1 MKRTSSM
8 RGNRNGSMP
17 FALIAVTL
25 LLLGSVYGVIYISIE
40 NAEDDT
46 KNIERDIIALDDA
59 VIATELDIEAR
70 LGMMLGEISRG
81 KGTLA
86 ERCVAFDSMT
96 AELIGSYP
104 GIERGV
110 SVTILDSSI
119 GLRVEKLRVSDDPGT
134 GSAPSFLR
142 ATGYVDARFD
152 SNSGTAERRLEIS
165 ADGTSGLP
173 LLIES
178 GSAFQLSLE
187 GDESALTQLMSYQLT
202 SLAQTR
208 VLSGYGSFNASG
220 RTGTSSIITEADVL
234 RAYRISVSLIESV
247 CFRDTGDGNA
257 LMETSDKFDAADY
270 ISGSYVEIDLCQIFA
285 QTLISMLDALIIQWM
300 QYFMLTDVSDVFDTV
315 NDLVKKGWTA
325 IVSFFNGTTESETV
339 REHLR
344 TIMADR
350 GITEKDYRWLMKG
363 ENYILSVP
371 EGSFE
376 ARAGNS
382 AETVHIP
389 AMRIPVPYPESD
401 VVSWS
406 GWDSFMDEYR
416 GDRNEIRE
424 MLKGFV
430 KSMALDLAGMSG
442 LNVIRVRC
450 DPTDDVPFARTLET
464 AINAAMNG
472 SSDLLVG
479 SAERTVRSGE
489 ITDPLY
495 AAMYEKIR
503 SQSGPLFRKGEING
517 NIQSSLRSGISSYL
531 AANYGESLDPGLVDD
546 IISTCDTAGA
556 EKEMNARMS
565 AEIDSRLTL
574 FEGTLGNISKDS
586 GSFMRGI
593 MSAIMAEGMSVIDII
608 PHIRNRM
615 LDVYNQSAENIG
627 LIPGSGI
634 TDLPGDDSF
643 MLRDEGNETFSESIS
658 VEDWGKIDVNI
669 LQPKDNPGGCMHYV
683 GFGNHR
689 AASYSASFVISLS
702 GVLGYRAT
710 SSSDLS
716 SALGVSDGEFSGTVN
731 LGTKM
736 EIVCVS
742 GWPLAGV
749 SYRSS
754 NTFISD
760 AWAAI
765 LDLAEPLM
773 GPLKEFYS
781 AIKEIASACGKAIL
795 EISRMMT
802 ELVQRL
808 YDALMPVVDAFN
820 ELVSKCS
827 DVLAGVCVSVIDL
840 GIANQAVKL
849 ELFGLT
855 LTLKTQLATLVKNT
869 KNILSI
875 TLSKENGDTGF
886 SATMNLKKTG
896 DEYSFVCNG
905 FAYGKDWRVEAS
917 ADPFMKGDRLL
928 GIDGHVR
935 GVEFSASV
943 PELVQYRQI
952 ETRLSD
958 MPGIGTVLSN
968 IPVPL
973 PGYKGSF
980 DLGLCLKYDLPLK
993 RALVINEF
1001 ESNPAGDDAGN
1012 EWVELYNASGKTVDL
1027 QGYSL
1032 YPGSGELKGKVLGSI
1047 ILPPGGRTV
1056 IGFEK
1061 QALNNSKG
1069 AVSNGDCV
1077 ILADPD
1083 GNIVD
1088 RTPFKTD
1095 QDNSEFTWQR
1105 SVDAATVWSYMKGS
1119 PGTRNGGSIP
1129 GGLLMK
1135 VFIIECIKN
1144 AAEKAFFEM
1153 GNKIKSVDDVARYLE
1168 RVMELA
1174 INDLISSV
1182 AGIIVD
1188 AYFFIEMELTDIAET
1203 QHYGLEVAIGTGPEM
1218 VEAALRWLIGQIG
1231 VMTKYVGNPAGIDPV
1246 NILTDGIYIRTTVY
1260 AGISAPKFLNAG
1272 GETQVEVGVSVSVN
1286 LSAVCTILG
1295 MERGTWKAEIGVVMR
1310 DLPSEM
1316 VPPALNADKDKMSD
1330 LWLFKA
1336 QFSRYDP

>member
-1 MKRTSSM
+1 
-8 RGNRNGSMP
+8 MP

-25 LLLGSVYGVIYISIE
+25 LLLGSVYGVIYVSIE

-46 KNIERDIIALDDA
+46 KNIGREILALDDA
-59 VIATELDIEAR
+59 VVATELDIETR
-70 LGMMLGEISRG
+70 LGGILGEISRG
-81 KGTLA
+81 SGTLA
-86 ERCVAFDSMT
+86 ERCAAFDSMT
-96 AELIGSYP
+96 ADLIDSYP
-104 GIERGV
+104 RIDRGV
-110 SVTILDSSI
+110 HVTVLDSSI
-119 GLRVEKLRVSDDPGT
+119 GLRVEKLRVSDDPGA

-152 SNSGTAERRLEIS
+152 SGSGTAEKRMEID

-178 GSAFQLSLE
+178 GSSFQLSLE

-202 SLAQTR
+202 SLAQSR
-208 VLSGYGSFNASG
+208 VLSGYGAMNAFG
-220 RTGTSSIITEADVL
+220 RTGTSSIITEEDVT
-234 RAYRISVSLIESV
+234 RAYRISVSMIESM
-247 CFRDTGDGNA
+247 CFRDTGDGNT
-257 LMETSDKFDAADY
+257 LIESSERFDPADH
-270 ISGSYVEIDLCQIFA
+270 ICGGYVDIDLCQIFA
-285 QTLISMLDALIIQWM
+285 QTLISMLDALIFQWM
-300 QYFMLTDVSDVFDTV
+300 QYFMLTDVSDILDTV
-315 NDLVKKGWTA
+315 NDVVKKGWNA
-325 IVSFFNGTTESETV
+325 IVSFFNGTTESDTV
-339 REHLR
+339 RGHLR
-344 TIMADR
+344 GVMANQ
-350 GITEKDYRWLMKG
+350 GLTENDYRWLMRG
-363 ENYILSVP
+363 EQYVLSVP
-371 EGSFE
+371 EGSFQVT
-376 ARAGNS
+376 AGS
-382 AETVHIP
+382 ATETVHIP
-389 AMRIPVPYPESD
+389 EMQIPIPYPESD
-401 VVSWS
+401 VVSWA
-406 GWDSFMDEYR
+406 GWNSFMDEYR

-424 MLKGFV
+424 LLKGFV

-442 LNVIRVRC
+442 LGVVRVSC
-450 DPTDDVPFARTLET
+450 DPTDDMTFAQTLET
-464 AINAAMNG
+464 AIVSAMDGG
-472 SSDLLVG
+472 SGMLAG
-479 SAERTVRSGE
+479 SLERTVRSGE
-489 ITDPLY
+489 VVDPLY

-503 SQSGPLFRKGEING
+503 SQAGPLFRKGDINE
-517 NIQSSLRSGISSYL
+517 NIQSTLRSGIDSYL
-531 AANYGESLDPGLVDD
+531 AANHGGTLDPGLVDR
-546 IISTCDTAGA
+546 IIATCDTAGA
-556 EKEMNARMS
+556 ERDMNARMS
-565 AEIDSRLTL
+565 AAIDARLSL
-574 FEGTLGNISKDS
+574 FEDTLGNIAKDS
-586 GSFMRGI
+586 GSVIREI
-593 MSAIMAEGMSVIDII
+593 MSAITEKGMSVIDIL
-608 PHIRNRM
+608 PHVRNRM
-615 LDVYNQSAENIG
+615 LDVYEQSAENMS
-627 LIPGSGI
+627 LSPGSGI
-634 TDLPGDDSF
+634 TDLPGHGPFLLHDGDQ
-643 MLRDEGNETFSESIS
+643 NTFSENIT
-658 VEDWGKIDVNI
+658 VEDWGRISVEI
-669 LQPKDNPGGCMHYV
+669 LQPKDNPGGCIHYV
-683 GFGNHR
+683 GFGKHS
-689 AASYSASFVISLS
+689 AASYSASFVVSLN
-702 GVLGYRAT
+702 GVLNYRAS

-716 SALGVSDGEFSGTVN
+716 SALGISDGEFSGSVD
-731 LGTKM
+731 LSTKM

-749 SYRSS
+749 DYRSS

-765 LDLAEPLM
+765 LELAEPLM

-781 AIKEIASACGKAIL
+781 AIKEIASACGRAIL

-802 ELVQRL
+802 ELVQKL

-820 ELVSKCS
+820 ELASKCS
-827 DVLAGVCVSVIDL
+827 DVLAEVCVSVVDV
-840 GIANQAVKL
+840 GIANQTVKL

-896 DEYSFVCNG
+896 EEYSFVCNG

-928 GIDGHVR
+928 GINGHVR

-958 MPGIGTVLSN
+958 MPGIGTLISN

-1001 ESNPAGDDAGN
+1001 ESNPPGDDSGN

-1027 QGYSL
+1027 EGYSL
-1032 YPGSGELKGKVLGSI
+1032 YPGSGELKGKVLSGMA
-1047 ILPPGGRTV
+1047 LPPGGRTV
-1056 IGFEK
+1056 IGFDR
-1061 QALNNSKG
+1061 QALNNSKSSF
-1069 AVSNGDCV
+1069 SNGDCV
-1077 ILADPD
+1077 ILADRN
-1083 GNIVD
+1083 GNIID
-1088 RTPFKTD
+1088 RTPCKTD

-1119 PGTRNGGSIP
+1119 PGTKNGGMIP

-1135 VFIIECIKN
+1135 VFVLECIKN

-1153 GNKIKSVDDVARYLE
+1153 GNKIKSVDDVAEYLE

-1174 INDLISSV
+1174 INDLISSI
-1182 AGIIVD
+1182 AGTIVD
-1188 AYFFIEMELTDIAET
+1188 AYFFIELELTDMAET

-1218 VEAALRWLIGQIG
+1218 VEEAIRWLIGQIG

-1246 NILTDGIYIRTTVY
+1246 DIITDGVYIRTTVY

-1272 GETQVEVGVSVSVN
+1272 EEKQVEVGVSVSVN

-1295 MERGTWKAEIGVVMR
+1295 MERGTWKAEIGVVLR

-1336 QFSRYDP
+1336 EFSRYDPS